1 MLKQIISLF
10 FLFICLSNPVSA
22 LSVSNENY
30 DSAVSYVNSNP
41 GNGILTCSDSQDFT
55 SGTYMYCFQLQ
66 ETQDG
71 YLIILT
77 DPISGKSV
85 SMNLSCFVE
94 KKHVHFFDTEQD
106 SPNRAIHS
114 VDGLQDN
121 YLNWID

>member
-22 LSVSNENY
+22 LEVSTENY
-30 DSAVSYVNSNP
+30 NAAINYSSNHP
-41 GNGILTCSDSQDFT
+41 GNGILTCSDSSDY
-55 SGTYMYCFQLQ
+55 SEGTYMYCFKLI
-66 ETQDG
+66 ESPDG

-77 DPISGKSV
+77 DPLSGTSF

-94 KKHVHFFDTEQD
+94 KKHVHFFDLGSD
-106 SPNRAIHS
+106 SPNRPIHE

>member
-10 FLFICLSNPVSA
+10 FLFICLSITTSAAAVS
-22 LSVSNENY
+22 SENY
-30 DSAVSYVNSNP
+30 DAAVSYVNSNP
-41 GNGILTCSDSQDFT
+41 GNGILTCSDSSDYST
-55 SGTYMYCFQLQ
+55 GTYMYCFQLE
-66 ETQDG
+66 ETQNG

-77 DPISGKSV
+77 DPISKTSF

-94 KKHVHFFDTEQD
+94 KKHVHFFDTEVD
-106 SPNRAIHS
+106 SPNRPIHE